1 MTTLQQQR
9 TEAPS
14 GASQSDGLS
23 RFIAAGAWVAMAGGS
38 AMVASLLLEWLV
50 VPHEQLGTEAFL
62 TSSYLVSSGLR
73 LLSLALLPWAL
84 IGIYERQSRSA
95 GAFGL
100 WAFALVFL
108 GATLTVGNA
117 WAEVFVW
124 PTLAQAAPGMMSGS
138 VADMSSYLVAG
149 LNVSFPLFGL
159 GLILFGVATFRAGVY
174 PRWAAVLLA
183 VSIPVTMFLD
193 PTPGTFQ
200 ESIGQILLGTSVAA
214 LGWHALRTTP
224 SSTGGGRRSPTGQSP
239 QRPVE
244 DAGVPP
250 DSPGRKTQAEQG
262 SRTATTRGER

>member
-1 MTTLQQQR
+1 MTTQQQQWP
-9 TEAPS
+9 EAPS
-14 GASQSDGLS
+14 GASPSDGLS
-23 RFIAAGAWVAMAGGS
+23 RFVGAGAWAAMAGGS

-73 LLSLALLPWAL
+73 LLSLVLLPWAL
-84 IGIYERQSRSA
+84 IGIYGRQSRET

-100 WAFALVFL
+100 WAFALAFL

-124 PTLAQAAPGMMSGS
+124 PTLAQAAPDMMSGS

-174 PRWAAVLLA
+174 PRWAAVLLV

-193 PTPGTFQ
+193 PTPGKFQ
-200 ESIGQILLGTSVAA
+200 ESIGQILLGISVAT
-214 LGWHALRTTP
+214 LGWYALRN
-224 SSTGGGRRSPTGQSP
+224 SSREAKGDIR
-239 QRPVE
+239 
-244 DAGVPP
+244 
-250 DSPGRKTQAEQG
+250 
-262 SRTATTRGER
+262 